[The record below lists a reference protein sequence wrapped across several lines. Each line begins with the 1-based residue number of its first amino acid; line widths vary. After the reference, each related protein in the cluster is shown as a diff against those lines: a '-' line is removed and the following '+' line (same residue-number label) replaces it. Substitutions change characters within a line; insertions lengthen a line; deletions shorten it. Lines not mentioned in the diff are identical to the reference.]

1 LVSPDA
7 AWYAFSMSLDRRT
20 FLEGAA
26 AVATTA
32 ALAKDADAKEAAPVV
47 SLAALPPS
55 GFTPFSAPGKIVKVS
70 KSGSLQPNQIYP
82 KADDAK
88 AMLEKALTELTGKAT
103 LVDAV
108 KLFVHPSDKVVVKP
122 NGIALSKMSTNK
134 ELILPFIDAMI
145 AAGVPA
151 GNITVLEQYPSFML
165 GTRITA
171 QNVPA
176 GVKVVTHNNEDATMD
191 YRMIPGTGVQTK
203 FVRALTESTA
213 LINFALIKDHSICG
227 YTGTLKNMTHG
238 CTINPH
244 DFHLHHA
251 APQIAMLAAQDVL
264 KSRLRLT
271 ITDAFKVMCHGG
283 PLDKLPQYRFPY
295 EAVFAS
301 TDPVAMDTV
310 GWEIVEQFRAK
321 NRLRTLTDEGRPPAY
336 IKAAADLGLGIH
348 ERSQITVKEVTV

>member
-1 LVSPDA
+1 
-7 AWYAFSMSLDRRT
+7 MKRRS

-26 AVATTA
+26 ATA
-32 ALAKDADAKEAAPVV
+32 LIAKSVSAGAPPGPAQPPVN
-47 SLAALPPS
+47 LAASPPA

-70 KSGSLQPNQIYP
+70 KTGSLQPNQLYP

-88 AMLEKALTELTGKAT
+88 AMLEKAMTELTGKAN
-103 LVDAV
+103 LVEAV
-108 KLFVHPSDKVVVKP
+108 KLFVHPSDKVCVKP

-134 ELILPFIDAMI
+134 ELILPFIEAMI
-145 AAGVPA
+145 ASGVPA
-151 GNITVLEQYPSFML
+151 ANITVLEQYPSFL
-165 GTRITA
+165 AGTRITA

-176 GVKVVTHNNEDATMD
+176 GVSVVTHNNEDATMG

-251 APQIAMLAAQDVL
+251 SPQIAMLAAQDVL

-301 TDPVAMDTV
+301 TDPVAMDTI
-310 GWEIVEQFRAK
+310 GWGIVEEFRSK
-321 NRLRTLTDEGRPPAY
+321 NRLRTLTEEGRPPAY
-336 IKAAADLGLGIH
+336 IQAAADLGLGIADK
-348 ERSQITVKEVTV
+348 SKITLKEVTV

>member
-1 LVSPDA
+1 
-7 AWYAFSMSLDRRT
+7 MKRRS
-20 FLEGAA
+20 FIEGAA
-26 AVATTA
+26 AA
-32 ALAKDADAKEAAPVV
+32 ALLAKTADAGPPPGPAPAPVN
-47 SLAALPPS
+47 LAASPPA
-55 GFTPFSAPGKIVKVS
+55 GFVPFSAPGKVVKVS
-70 KSGSLQPNQIYP
+70 KPGSLQPNQLFP

-88 AMLEKALTELTGKAT
+88 SMLEKALTELTGKPN
-103 LVDAV
+103 LVEAV
-108 KLFVHPSDKVVVKP
+108 KLFVHPSDKVCVKP
-122 NGIALSKMSTNK
+122 NGIALKNMSTNK
-134 ELILPFIDAMI
+134 ELILPFIEAMI

-151 GNITVLEQYPSFML
+151 ANITVLEQYPSFML

-171 QNVPA
+171 QNVPP
-176 GVKVVTHNNEDATMD
+176 GVRVVTHNNEDATMA

-251 APQIAMLAAQDVL
+251 SPQIAMLAAQDVL

-295 EAVFAS
+295 EAVYAS
-301 TDPVAMDTV
+301 TDPVAMDTI
-310 GWEIVEQFRAK
+310 GWGVVEEFRAK
-321 NRLRTLTDEGRPPAY
+321 NRLRTLTEEGRPPAY
-336 IKAAADLGLGIH
+336 IQAAADLGLGIADK
-348 ERSQITVKEVTV
+348 SKINLKEVTI

>member
-1 LVSPDA
+1 
-7 AWYAFSMSLDRRT
+7 MSLDRRT

-26 AVATTA
+26 AAATATLA
-32 ALAKDADAKEAAPVV
+32 APALAGAPPGKPIPPV
-47 SLAALPPS
+47 SLAAALPA
-55 GFTPFSAPGKIVKVS
+55 GFVPFSAPGKVVKVS
-70 KSGSLQPNQIYP
+70 KPGSLQPNQLFP

-88 AMLEKALTELTGKAT
+88 AMLEKALTELTGKPT

-108 KLFVHPSDKVVVKP
+108 KQFVHPSDKVCVKP
-122 NGIALSKMSTNK
+122 NGIALKNMSTNK
-134 ELILPFIDAMI
+134 ELILPLLEAMI

-151 GNITVLEQYPSFML
+151 ASITVLEQYPSFMM

-176 GVKVVTHNNEDATMD
+176 GVKVVTHNNEDATME

-203 FVRALTESTA
+203 FVRAVTESTA
-213 LINFALIKDHSICG
+213 LINFALVKDHSIAG
-227 YTGTLKNMTHG
+227 YTGALKNMTHG
-238 CTINPH
+238 CTINPS

-264 KSRLRLT
+264 KSRHRLT

-295 EAVFAS
+295 EAVYAS
-301 TDPVAMDTV
+301 TDPVAMDAI
-310 GWEIVEQFRAK
+310 GWEVVEEFRKK
-321 NRLRTLTDEGRPPAY
+321 NRLRPLADEGRAPSY
-336 IKAAADLGLGIH
+336 IKAAADLGLGVH
-348 ERSQITVKEVTV
+348 DRAQIQLREVTA